1 MKKAGATAVA
11 PASSDVALGVGAQ
24 KAPITIAP
32 AKTNTAKIASLLA
45 LWWNM
50 LPIDLPPWS

>member
-11 PASSDVALGVGAQ
+11 PASSHVALGFGAQ
-24 KAPITIAP
+24 KTPTTIAP

-45 LWWNM
+45 LCWNM